1 MHITGI
7 KFLIKLLGNHTV
19 HKALKALITEKSI
32 CKLRSSK
39 GAQR

>member
-1 MHITGI
+1 MHITEI
-7 KFLIKLLGNHTV
+7 KFFTKLPGNHTV

-32 CKLRSSK
+32 YKLRSAK